1 MFGSVE
7 VIAGGIRENG
17 EVVGSEKLELLKSW
31 WGHNAL
37 SKKVDAT
44 SKFG

>member
-17 EVVGSEKLELLKSW
+17 EVVGSEKLELLKSG